1 MSAVGPL
8 EDHGNEFAVRNQFLF
23 ALLGL
28 VSAKRRLDAWIDRHG
43 RSSGVTQIEPQHP
56 FLLMIL
62 GAVRVGESMR
72 EHVATWAAEA
82 PEAQPRPPER
92 KPWLR
97 GMLL

>member
-8 EDHGNEFAVRNQFLF
+8 ENHGTEFASRNQFLF
-23 ALLGL
+23 ALLGM
-28 VSAKRRLDAWIDRHG
+28 VSAKRKLDALVARHQRTNGAAQID
-43 RSSGVTQIEPQHP
+43 TPQP

-62 GAVRVGESMR
+62 GAVRLGESIR
-72 EHVATWAAEA
+72 GHVATWATEA
-82 PEAQPRPPER
+82 PETQPDPPER

>member
-1 MSAVGPL
+1 MSTVGPL
-8 EDHGNEFAVRNQFLF
+8 EDHGNEFATRNQFLF
-23 ALLGL
+23 ALLGI
-28 VSAKRRLDAWIDRHG
+28 VSAKLRLDAWIARHG
-43 RSSGVTQIEPQHP
+43 RASGATQIEPHQP

-62 GAVRVGESMR
+62 GAVRLGESIR
-72 EHVATWAAEA
+72 EHVATWAAEV

>member
-1 MSAVGPL
+1 VSTVGPL
-8 EDHGNEFAVRNQFLF
+8 EDHENEFATRNQFLF
-23 ALLGL
+23 ALLGI
-28 VSAKRRLDAWIDRHG
+28 VSAKLRLDAWVARHG
-43 RSSGVTQIEPQHP
+43 RSSGVAQIEPQQP

-82 PEAQPRPPER
+82 PEAQARPPER